1 MQKMQSKI
9 INKLMVKEK
18 MPVVE
23 KGLEG
28 FLAGTLK
35 WVAGRNVFNEENVII
50 LNFG

>member
-1 MQKMQSKI
+1 MKNKI
-9 INKLMVKEK
+9 TKKLMVNEK

-35 WVAGRNVFNEENVII
+35 WVAGRDVFNEENVII